1 MRALLPL
8 ALHRPMAPKEKL
20 LPQLQLHNLSIKDSK
35 MVQQMQKI
43 TPLPPTLSPT
53 LFHVWKAGLGA
64 HLLGVLQDL
73 RCPIAADRNQMIF
86 YAVTII
92 FAL

>member
-1 MRALLPL
+1 
-8 ALHRPMAPKEKL
+8 MAPKEKL
-20 LPQLQLHNLSIKDSK
+20 VPQLQLHYLSIKDSK

-53 LFHVWKAGLGA
+53 LLNVWKAGLGS

-73 RCPIAADRNQMIF
+73 RCPLAADRNQMTF
-86 YAVTII
+86 PAFTII